1 MKRSGINSRNRAIAI
16 LGAGLALLFSVGSSV
31 AQPAEEFQWTPRIER
46 EVFSRVTRERVR
58 TPAPVGFSA
67 TVGEEVPA
75 TVELYEMPSDI
86 EYAAV
91 RSYRYMVHDDRL
103 YIVDP
108 DTRKVVRV
116 IN

>member
-1 MKRSGINSRNRAIAI
+1 
-16 LGAGLALLFSVGSSV
+16 
-31 AQPAEEFQWTPRIER
+31 
-46 EVFSRVTRERVR
+46 
-58 TPAPVGFSA
+58 
-67 TVGEEVPA
+67 
-75 TVELYEMPSDI
+75 MPSDI

-91 RSYRYMVHDDRL
+91 RRYRYMVHDDRL

>member
-1 MKRSGINSRNRAIAI
+1 MSHRKSDLGI
-16 LGAGLALLFSVGSSV
+16 
-31 AQPAEEFQWTPRIER
+31 PRPR
-46 EVFSRVTRERVR
+46 KSAKVVL
-58 TPAPVGFSA
+58 APVGFSA

-91 RSYRYMVHDDRL
+91 RRYRYMVHDDRL